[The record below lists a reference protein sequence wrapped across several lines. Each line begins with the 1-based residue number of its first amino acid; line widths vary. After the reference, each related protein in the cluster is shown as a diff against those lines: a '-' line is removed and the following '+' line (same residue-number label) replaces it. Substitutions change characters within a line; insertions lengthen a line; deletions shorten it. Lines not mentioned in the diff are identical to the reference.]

1 MLNQKTN
8 FVNFFVLLE
17 KLSDFKMLQRV
28 HIENF
33 KSLKNVSLELQRINL
48 LIGPNNSGKTNLLR
62 AFDMFLNKRFHANSD
77 VDKFVNLS
85 YNRQAD
91 SMIAQFSWQDITK
104 KTGNVYHRTNVYS
117 ASVVNDNTEYDV
129 NTWITPSWKILDAR
143 EGDPEHNLEDLENYK
158 FCYSIERNLGVF
170 QPDSTKMVGYQTIGS
185 STSRIDFDASNVVNF
200 LESLHDEH
208 RDEFYQLEKD
218 LQVCLPEFSYI
229 SFRKIADNDSVKK
242 EIGLYNNSTKQ
253 TFWSEELS
261 EGVLYF
267 LALLCVIHQPNP
279 PKLLLLEEPERGIHP
294 RRIKEVVGF
303 IKQLA
308 YEKDIQVVMSSHSP
322 LVLDEFTETPESVFV
337 FDKDDEGAT
346 LIRNLQ
352 RDVIEPENKK
362 RAENGMEAANYTDAL
377 GENWTIGFLGGVP
390 R

>member
-208 RDEFYQLEKD
+208 RNEFYQLEKD